1 MRKGYGKGKG
11 QGYKNLMPMDS
22 YVHSMSA
29 QGVKTIEIDRA
40 SYGKLNPKLA
50 KDLREYRLKGTMFPV
65 GTIKEWKKFAKESG
79 IKKIQVTDIDGDF
92 DVTLDAKGL
101 TKKQDIDLKR
111 FIDNLSPEDRRGIWD
126 LSSKEVI
133 EYLDLVYTP
142 EGWKRREYHPRLDAK
157 TVKQL
162 SKDDFK
168 ELKEKF
174 GDTADNI
181 IANQIR
187 YRSKITEHPF
197 FKDKNIEEINE
208 SSAGGGYYKVYM
220 VTVTNPRTKFGDDL
234 YIVKVVEKWGEP
246 RITAMGKVKDRVKGW
261 TNIVGEGLDK
271 RNLKFVNLDAKR
283 VRELGKTTRLEVEQA
298 ITVPSTEFDKPIS
311 PAKFQKRVD
320 EVQTYLAKT
329 FGGETTVTGQGGYVA
344 ESGKLIPEKVKVVTS
359 FADDKDFEQNVAKV
373 YQKIKDWKKQWKQET
388 VAYMVE
394 NDLYL
399 I

>member
-1 MRKGYGKGKG
+1 MRRGYGKGKG

-29 QGVKTIEIDRA
+29 LGVKVLPLQRVP
-40 SYGKLNPKLA
+40 YGKKSTPKS
-50 KDLREYRLKGTMFPV
+50 KREYKIQHYGSPV
-65 GTIKEWKKFAKESG
+65 GTIKEWKEFAKKNNLDRIHVNEN
-79 IKKIQVTDIDGDF
+79 DG
-92 DVTLDAKGL
+92 
-101 TKKQDIDLKR
+101 
-111 FIDNLSPEDRRGIWD
+111 S
-126 LSSKEVI
+126 
-133 EYLDLVYTP
+133 
-142 EGWKRREYHPRLDAK
+142 H
-157 TVKQL
+157 
-162 SKDDFK
+162 
-168 ELKEKF
+168 
-174 GDTADNI
+174 
-181 IANQIR
+181 
-187 YRSKITEHPF
+187 
-197 FKDKNIEEINE
+197 
-208 SSAGGGYYKVYM
+208 YYV
-220 VTVTNPRTKFGDDL
+220 D
-234 YIVKVVEKWGEP
+234 
-246 RITAMGKVKDRVKGW
+246 
-261 TNIVGEGLDK
+261 
-271 RNLKFVNLDAKR
+271 LDAKR